1 MVIMAQIIVNFS
13 GTCLFSHLWQ
23 KYVILTEIC
32 LFLAKYVILTEIC
45 LFLAKYV
52 ILKLPFLGKDD
63 IFWAKMTYF
72 GQRYV
77 ILTKICP
84 FLAKFV
90 ILKFAK
96 ITFFGRR

>member
-1 MVIMAQIIVNFS
+1 MVIMAQIIVNFT

-23 KYVILTEIC
+23 KYVILTKIC
-32 LFLAKYVILTEIC
+32 PFLAKS
-45 LFLAKYV
+45 V

-63 IFWAKMTYF
+63 IFWAKITYF
-72 GQRYV
+72 GRRYV

-84 FLAKFV
+84 FLAKYV

-96 ITFFGRR
+96 ITFFG